1 MITVT
6 IIGAGNVAQHLY
18 KAFSA
23 TEKVQISQWFNRS
36 LDAIQKYKNEVD
48 ITDDISSLK
57 DADIYIIAISD
68 DAIASVSGRLPF
80 SNKLVLHTSGSVNM
94 HHLDKKNHRGVF
106 YPLQTFTKG
115 ANLNF
120 EDVPICIEVE
130 RKSDYGIVKK
140 LAIAAGGM
148 YYRINSDQ
156 RAALHL
162 AAVFVNNFTNQLY
175 RVAHEITEAQSVEF
189 DILKPLITETAKKVQ
204 TLSPYMA
211 QTGPAIRKDKK
222 TISKHLKALDKKI
235 HKDIYLLLTKAIK
248 ATHGTSASS
257 VNNKSNSK

>member
-23 TEKVQISQWFNRS
+23 SEKVQVNQWFNRS
-36 LDAIQKYKNEVD
+36 LNPIQKFKNEVK

-68 DAIASVSGRLPF
+68 DAVANISKKLPF
-80 SNKLVLHTSGSVNM
+80 SNKLTLHTSGSVNM

-106 YPLQTFTKG
+106 YPLQTFTKSSV
-115 ANLNF
+115 LNF

-130 RKSDYGIVKK
+130 RKSDYSIVKK
-140 LAIAAGGM
+140 LAIATGSKS
-148 YYRINSDQ
+148 YRINSDQ

-189 DILKPLITETAKKVQ
+189 DILKPLIKETAKKVQ
-204 TLSPYMA
+204 TLSPYIA
-211 QTGPAIRKDKK
+211 QTGPAIRNDKK
-222 TISKHLKALDKKI
+222 TINKHLQALDKKI
-235 HKDIYLLLTKAIK
+235 HKDIYELITKAIK
-248 ATHGTSASS
+248 ETHGS
-257 VNNKSNSK
+257 